1 LQEAP
6 LGQQALTVGVQSVRA
21 HPHGADAD
29 EQSRWS
35 AGSGNPGWPS
45 GGRHPV
51 WRGCQHVYDPVLSAF
66 LFSRSEG

>member
-1 LQEAP
+1 MEASQ
-6 LGQQALTVGVQSVRA
+6 GQQALAVGEASVRA

-35 AGSGNPGWPS
+35 AGSGNPRWPS

-51 WRGCQHVYDPVLSAF
+51 WRGCQHVYDPALSAF
-66 LFSRSEG
+66 LFSRAEG